1 MTTCD
6 QATICDQLTMQECL
20 RSHPRGAGVAVAAAT
35 SAVELAGLCGYV
47 AYYAHF
53 LHKPED
59 RFATGNSLNEYT
71 QYELIGTP

>member
-1 MTTCD
+1 
-6 QATICDQLTMQECL
+6 MQECL

-53 LHKPED
+53 LHKADVEP
-59 RFATGNSLNEYT
+59 RATGNSH
-71 QYELIGTP
+71 Q